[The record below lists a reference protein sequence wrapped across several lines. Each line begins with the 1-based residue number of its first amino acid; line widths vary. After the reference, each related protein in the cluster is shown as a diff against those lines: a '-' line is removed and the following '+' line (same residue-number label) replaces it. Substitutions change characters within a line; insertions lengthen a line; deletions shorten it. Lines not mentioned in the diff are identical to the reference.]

1 VSAILRATSHLT
13 YVSSEI
19 QAKTLGLKVE
29 VFDPFGKNIE
39 HTGEPGELVCTRPH
53 PSLPLY
59 FWNDPT
65 GEKLRDVDTFPGVWR
80 QGDFIVVNPA
90 TKGILILGRSDGV
103 LNPSGVRFGS
113 GEVYAVMDQF
123 KREIDDNLC
132 VGQRRQH
139 DKDETVLLFLK
150 MRPGH
155 PFTPDLENRIR
166 IAVKTALSAR
176 HVPKYIFETEDI
188 PVSGVIPDLNGERI
202 DNDPSVYREWQ
213 ES

>member
-1 VSAILRATSHLT
+1 MSHLT

-19 QAKTLGLKVE
+19 QAKTLGIKVE

-39 HTGEPGELVCTRPH
+39 HTGKPGELVCTRPH

-59 FWNDPT
+59 FWNDST
-65 GEKLRDVDTFPGVWR
+65 GEKLRDAYFDTFPGVWR
-80 QGDFIVVNPA
+80 QGDFMVINPA

-113 GEVYAVMDQF
+113 GEVYAVMEQF
-123 KREIDDNLC
+123 RREIDDNLC

-155 PFTPDLENRIR
+155 PFTPDLEKRIR
-166 IAVKTALSAR
+166 IAIKTALSAR

-188 PVSGVIPDLNGERI
+188 PVSGVFSSLNGERS
-202 DNDPSVYREWQ
+202 DNDPSVHREW
-213 ES
+213 EEN